1 MSYVMVPVPEEHVLE
16 VMQHVM
22 RLVARA
28 SVVEWTDEDIE
39 EFFRNADEPT
49 RSLLS
54 VTARATMAGKDLGS
68 QEAADFLQLSARET
82 SSIARE
88 INELAAAAAR
98 PPIISFTQVTEELPS
113 GRSREKRCMVM
124 PTNLARMVKTAEA
137 AVAAL
142 EPHPLET
149 GAG

>member
-1 MSYVMVPVPEEHVLE
+1 M
-16 VMQHVM
+16 
-22 RLVARA
+22 
-28 SVVEWTDEDIE
+28 
-39 EFFRNADEPT
+39 
-49 RSLLS
+49 
-54 VTARATMAGKDLGS
+54 ATS
-68 QEAADFLQLSARET
+68 
-82 SSIARE
+82 
-88 INELAAAAAR
+88 AAR
-98 PPIISFTQVTEELPS
+98 PPIISFTQITEELPS